1 MEETTAAAVD
11 YSVFGDI
18 FQFCNSTSL
27 GPFNITTYFII
38 SIILM
43 AVVLFI
49 RGNKK

>member
-1 MEETTAAAVD
+1 MEQTSTVD
-11 YSVFGDI
+11 YSVFGVI
-18 FQFCNSTSL
+18 FEFCNNTSL

>member
-1 MEETTAAAVD
+1 MEETSAAVD
-11 YSVFGDI
+11 YSVFGSI
-18 FQFCNSTSL
+18 FDFCNNTSL

>member
-1 MEETTAAAVD
+1 MEEASAVD
-11 YSVFGDI
+11 YSVFGAI
-18 FQFCNSTSL
+18 FDFCNSTSL

>member
-1 MEETTAAAVD
+1 METTVSAQD
-11 YSVFGDI
+11 YSVFGQI
-18 FQFCNSTSL
+18 FEFCNNTSL